1 MKSSWRTKLF
11 KNIRFR
17 GKMILVFVIGGVI
30 PFFGVTV
37 YLNNRAANSLI
48 EQNKKAQ
55 KQELHLMASIL
66 EDAVPDME
74 KVCENMNINTVL
86 SNMITKDY
94 TDEKKWQKDKGKL
107 WEIDRYM
114 QDYKQSISDIVIY
127 VSNETLC
134 YDRPFTYLGPSVT
147 QQSWYSDV
155 CDRKGGLIW
164 CYGEDREGKQK
175 CIQTDR

>member
-1 MKSSWRTKLF
+1 
-11 KNIRFR
+11 
-17 GKMILVFVIGGVI
+17 MILVFVIGGVI

-94 TDEKKWQKDKGKL
+94 PMQKHPLLKKIYFQA
-107 WEIDRYM
+107 ERYGCTCH
-114 QDYKQSISDIVIY
+114 Y
-127 VSNETLC
+127 
-134 YDRPFTYLGPSVT
+134 PS
-147 QQSWYSDV
+147 S
-155 CDRKGGLIW
+155 L
-164 CYGEDREGKQK
+164 
-175 CIQTDR
+175 

>member
-37 YLNNRAANSLI
+37 YLNNRTANSLI

-66 EDAVPDME
+66 EDVVPDME

-107 WEIDRYM
+107 WEIDRYI
-114 QDYKQSISDIVIY
+114 QDYKQ
-127 VSNETLC
+127 
-134 YDRPFTYLGPSVT
+134 
-147 QQSWYSDV
+147 
-155 CDRKGGLIW
+155 
-164 CYGEDREGKQK
+164 
-175 CIQTDR
+175 

>member
-86 SNMITKDY
+86 SYFLSNVF
-94 TDEKKWQKDKGKL
+94 TDE
-107 WEIDRYM
+107 
-114 QDYKQSISDIVIY
+114 
-127 VSNETLC
+127 
-134 YDRPFTYLGPSVT
+134 
-147 QQSWYSDV
+147 
-155 CDRKGGLIW
+155 
-164 CYGEDREGKQK
+164 
-175 CIQTDR
+175 

>member
-1 MKSSWRTKLF
+1 
-11 KNIRFR
+11 
-17 GKMILVFVIGGVI
+17 MILVFVIGGVI

-127 VSNETLC
+127 VSNETL
-134 YDRPFTYLGPSVT
+134 
-147 QQSWYSDV
+147 
-155 CDRKGGLIW
+155 
-164 CYGEDREGKQK
+164 
-175 CIQTDR
+175 

>member
-74 KVCENMNINTVL
+74 KVCEKIIPMKRNGRKIRGNCGRL
-86 SNMITKDY
+86 
-94 TDEKKWQKDKGKL
+94 
-107 WEIDRYM
+107 
-114 QDYKQSISDIVIY
+114 IVICRII
-127 VSNETLC
+127 S
-134 YDRPFTYLGPSVT
+134 S
-147 QQSWYSDV
+147 QS
-155 CDRKGGLIW
+155 RI
-164 CYGEDREGKQK
+164 
-175 CIQTDR
+175 

>member
-1 MKSSWRTKLF
+1 
-11 KNIRFR
+11 
-17 GKMILVFVIGGVI
+17 
-30 PFFGVTV
+30 
-37 YLNNRAANSLI
+37 
-48 EQNKKAQ
+48 
-55 KQELHLMASIL
+55 
-66 EDAVPDME
+66 
-74 KVCENMNINTVL
+74 MNINTVL

-155 CDRKGGLIW
+155 CDKKGGLIW
-164 CYGEDREGKQK
+164 CYGEDREEKQSAYRSQNRSLVLTGSSLAYWR
-175 CIQTDR
+175 CR